1 MPSLNIP
8 PSASTT
14 ILPAATTTRTPERA
28 WAYLSRVAEGPCWA
42 LHELIN
48 LVGPIDA
55 AEAIRA
61 GKLPPALDKP
71 TQARRDKDTSGADL
85 EALASHGG
93 TLLTADSPQ
102 WPAWHTLQMQNDR
115 ARRDAGAAPPIAL
128 WIRGQEDVGTLL
140 SRGIAVIGTRAP
152 TAYGEHC
159 TRDIAHELATNGSTI
174 VSGAAYGIDGCAHRA
189 ALAAHQPTVAILA
202 CGIDQDYPAGHARLL
217 QGIARHGTVI
227 SEYPP
232 GTRPARFRF
241 LARNRLIAAFAEH
254 VIITEAGARSGAR
267 NTARWARMYNT
278 PVHAMPGPVSSA
290 ASVGCHEM
298 IRNGEAVLLT
308 RARDV
313 FGAPMLPMDSG
324 PPAATPHLARPTD
337 HLTPEQLR
345 VFDMLPIKGHAGTA
359 RIGADAGLDAR
370 TTRAALA
377 VLEMHGQARC
387 IDGEWQR
394 CSSRSGTRPTSQ

>member
-1 MPSLNIP
+1 MPTPSLP
-8 PSASTT
+8 PAPRAT
-14 ILPAATTTRTPERA
+14 ILPAATTTRTAERS

-42 LHELIN
+42 LHELIS

-55 AEAIRA
+55 ARALRA
-61 GKLPPALDKP
+61 GKLPAALDKP
-71 TQARRDKDTSGADL
+71 TRARRDTDTSGADL

-93 TLLTADSPQ
+93 TLLTPDSPR
-102 WPAWHTLQMQNDR
+102 WPAWHTLQMQNEP
-115 ARRDAGAAPPIAL
+115 AQRDGGAAPPIAL
-128 WIRGQEDVGTLL
+128 WIRGQDDLDTLL
-140 SRGIAVIGTRAP
+140 GRGIAIIGTRAP

-159 TRDIAHELATNGSTI
+159 TRDIAHELAAHGATI

-189 ALAAHQPTVAILA
+189 ALAAHQPTIAVLA
-202 CGIDQDYPAGHARLL
+202 CGIDQHYPAGHARLL
-217 QGIARHGTVI
+217 HDIARHGAIV

-267 NTARWARMYNT
+267 NTARWARLYNT

-298 IRNGEAVLLT
+298 IRNGEATLLT
-308 RARDV
+308 RASDIT
-313 FGAPMLPMDSG
+313 GTPMLPVNAGSSSRA
-324 PPAATPHLARPTD
+324 PEVVRQTD

-345 VFDMLPIKGHAGTA
+345 VFDVLPLRGRAGAA
-359 RIGADAGLDAR
+359 RVGIDAGLDPR
-370 TTRAALA
+370 STRAALA
-377 VLEMHGQARC
+377 VLEMHGHARC
-387 IDGEWQR
+387 LDGEWQR
-394 CSSRSGTRPTSQ
+394 ASPRSATRSTAQ